1 MPIQF
6 PCKSCGQTLSV
17 AEEHSGKQA
26 RCPSCQTVQPVPL
39 QPLSGEPNNPAPT
52 TLSFGGSVFDSPDSN
67 NPPFSPLPSSS
78 RPANS
83 DTNSP
88 SASSSGGGIFD
99 GLNTSP
105 NASTNSSNPQNQDV
119 YFLEAP
125 GGSVYGPVDWRTLI
139 AWKNQGRI
147 GPGYRIRKGENGP
160 WQVASS
166 TELFTSSANPFA
178 DTIPSASPYVAPQY
192 QSAYGGKDRSGLIL
206 ALGIISWV
214 LMLACGPLGT
224 IAGIMAWI
232 MGGQDLRAAREGRL
246 NPQTISNIQVGYYL
260 GMVQVI
266 LSVVCIGGYVIFF
279 ILAIMLENM

>member
-26 RCPSCQTVQPVPL
+26 RCPSCQTVQAVPL
-39 QPLSGEPNNPAPT
+39 QPMSGEPYNPSPT
-52 TLSFGGSVFDSPDSN
+52 TLSFGGSVFDSPNAN
-67 NPPFSPLPSSS
+67 NPPFSPLSSS
-78 RPANS
+78 RPS
-83 DTNSP
+83 SPGTNSP
-88 SASSSGGGIFD
+88 AAPDSGGGLFD
-99 GLNTSP
+99 GLTP
-105 NASTNSSNPQNQDV
+105 NAPINPSNAQNQDV
-119 YFLEAP
+119 YYLEAP

-178 DTIPSASPYVAPQY
+178 DTIPAASSYATPQY
-192 QSAYGGKDRSGLIL
+192 QAAYSSKDRSGLIL

-232 MGGQDLRAAREGRL
+232 MGGQDLRAVREGRL

-266 LSVVCIGGYVIFF
+266 LSVLCIGGYVIFF
-279 ILAIMLENM
+279 MLAIALENM

>member
-39 QPLSGEPNNPAPT
+39 QPMSGEQNNPAPT
-52 TLSFGGSVFDSPDSN
+52 TLSFGGSVFDSPTSN
-67 NPPFSPLPSSS
+67 QPTFSPLPSSS
-78 RPANS
+78 QPSNS
-83 DTNSP
+83 GTNP
-88 SASSSGGGIFD
+88 PLASSSGGGLFD
-99 GLNTSP
+99 GLTTSS
-105 NASTNSSNPQNQDV
+105 NAPLNPTNSSNQDV
-119 YFLEAP
+119 YYLEAP

-178 DTIPSASPYVAPQY
+178 DTIPAASYATPQY
-192 QSAYGGKDRSGLIL
+192 QSAYGEKDRSGLIL

-224 IAGIMAWI
+224 IAGIIAWI

-246 NPQTISNIQVGYYL
+246 NPQSITNIQVGYYL

-266 LSVVCIGGYVIFF
+266 LSVVCIGGYIIFF
-279 ILAIMLENM
+279 MLAIMLENM